1 MLFNSLDFI
10 LFFLAVYGLYLC
22 LPFRAQNRMLLAASY
37 LFYGCWDWRFLG
49 LIWLS
54 STLDF
59 FAAQAIRDGD
69 DERTRRSWLALS
81 VAVNLG
87 ILFVFKYYGFFAD
100 SLQGLAAQ
108 FGLPLDAPTL
118 HVVLPVGISFYTFQ
132 TMSYTLDVY
141 RRQMEPTRRYF
152 DYLLF
157 VSYFP
162 QLVAGPIE
170 RAGHLLG
177 QLERPRTITYAWIR
191 EGLWLILLGYYKKVV
206 LADNLAPFANEVFN
220 APGAVQGLGVLAGLL
235 AFCFQIYGD
244 FAGYSDIARGLGRLM
259 GVDLM
264 FNFRMPYFAV
274 NPSDFWRR
282 WHISLS
288 TWLRD
293 YLYIPLGGNRRGPV
307 RTYVNLS
314 LTMLLGGLWHGASW
328 HFVAWGAYQGL
339 LLIAYRLLEIRWP
352 GLGRPEGGRKWAAG
366 AVFFMLTCLG
376 WALFRVNSLGDL
388 GVLCRSLWVPKMSG
402 LLCFAS
408 IAGFVWPLLIVE
420 AAQEKA
426 GDMMAIKRWPA
437 GWRLAAYLY
446 LWAAIL
452 LFGAVETQQFIYFQ
466 F

>member
-220 APGAVQGLGVLAGLL
+220 ASGAV
-235 AFCFQIYGD
+235 
-244 FAGYSDIARGLGRLM
+244 
-259 GVDLM
+259 
-264 FNFRMPYFAV
+264 
-274 NPSDFWRR
+274 
-282 WHISLS
+282 
-288 TWLRD
+288 
-293 YLYIPLGGNRRGPV
+293 
-307 RTYVNLS
+307 
-314 LTMLLGGLWHGASW
+314 
-328 HFVAWGAYQGL
+328 
-339 LLIAYRLLEIRWP
+339 
-352 GLGRPEGGRKWAAG
+352 
-366 AVFFMLTCLG
+366 
-376 WALFRVNSLGDL
+376 
-388 GVLCRSLWVPKMSG
+388 
-402 LLCFAS
+402 
-408 IAGFVWPLLIVE
+408 
-420 AAQEKA
+420 
-426 GDMMAIKRWPA
+426 
-437 GWRLAAYLY
+437 
-446 LWAAIL
+446 
-452 LFGAVETQQFIYFQ
+452 
-466 F
+466 

>member
-1 MLFNSLDFI
+1 M
-10 LFFLAVYGLYLC
+10 
-22 LPFRAQNRMLLAASY
+22 
-37 LFYGCWDWRFLG
+37 
-49 LIWLS
+49 
-54 STLDF
+54 
-59 FAAQAIRDGD
+59 
-69 DERTRRSWLALS
+69 
-81 VAVNLG
+81 
-87 ILFVFKYYGFFAD
+87 
-100 SLQGLAAQ
+100 
-108 FGLPLDAPTL
+108 
-118 HVVLPVGISFYTFQ
+118 
-132 TMSYTLDVY
+132 
-141 RRQMEPTRRYF
+141 
-152 DYLLF
+152 
-157 VSYFP
+157 
-162 QLVAGPIE
+162 
-170 RAGHLLG
+170 
-177 QLERPRTITYAWIR
+177 
-191 EGLWLILLGYYKKVV
+191 
-206 LADNLAPFANEVFN
+206 
-220 APGAVQGLGVLAGLL
+220 L